1 MTIDTNSWERR
12 LLDWAYR
19 GLEAAPPSSCE
30 AVPVALLKRAYRAS
44 ADVIRQHSRTFR
56 LASRLLPRAKRDAAR
71 ALYAF
76 CRLSDD
82 LVDHVETASLAALES
97 WRRRALHDCPAP
109 DDLLVIAWRDTQL
122 RYGIPV
128 VYAEQLLDGVA
139 RDLVQTRYDT
149 FAELTEYCYGVA
161 STVGLMSMYVT
172 GFSGPEAIPY
182 AVKLGVA
189 LQLTNILRDVGED
202 WAMGRLYL
210 PLEEL
215 ADFGITESAIA
226 AGSVDARWRAFM
238 RFQIERVRHLYQES
252 LPGIALL
259 HRDGRLGI
267 AAAAELYGAIL
278 TDLEAHGM
286 DNLTRRSHLSAGDK
300 LRLLPG
306 IWRRAM
312 FTGY

>member
-1 MTIDTNSWERR
+1 
-12 LLDWAYR
+12 
-19 GLEAAPPSSCE
+19 
-30 AVPVALLKRAYRAS
+30 
-44 ADVIRQHSRTFR
+44 
-56 LASRLLPRAKRDAAR
+56 
-71 ALYAF
+71 
-76 CRLSDD
+76 
-82 LVDHVETASLAALES
+82 
-97 WRRRALHDCPAP
+97 
-109 DDLLVIAWRDTQL
+109 
-122 RYGIPV
+122 
-128 VYAEQLLDGVA
+128 
-139 RDLVQTRYDT
+139 
-149 FAELTEYCYGVA
+149 
-161 STVGLMSMYVT
+161 MYVT

-215 ADFGITESAIA
+215 VDFGITESAIA
-226 AGSVDARWRAFM
+226 EGNVDARWRAFM
-238 RFQIERVRHLYQES
+238 RFQIERVRRLYQES

-278 TDLEAHGM
+278 NDLEAHGM